1 MPQIQSKYKPLY
13 TSKKRYFKLTG
24 GRGSGKTFVVQDFLV
39 RLMEQ
44 IGQGILYTRYTMS
57 SVEKTIIPLFTKHIE
72 LIADIKDYNITK
84 TFIENKR
91 TGSFIMFSGIKTS
104 SGDQTANLKTLP
116 NITTWVIEEGE
127 DYNKESSFID
137 IDDSIRGLTLQNRI
151 IWIQNPTT
159 REHFI
164 YKMFFE
170 GHYEHR
176 KIDGVN
182 YQHCIHPEVEHIH
195 TTYLDNLD
203 NLDPK
208 KVDKWRQTKI
218 DDPKKYAN
226 KYIGAWLDKA
236 EGVVYTNWEQGEFDT
251 SLPYVYGLDFGFSPD
266 PTAMVKVAVDNKRKL
281 VYVKE
286 EVYKQELS
294 TDDIEA
300 IIKNRILNNTDL
312 VVADC
317 AEKRLIN
324 DLKNTG
330 INITKCRKGAGSIK
344 KGIKDL
350 LSYKL
355 IISKESINLQKE
367 LNNYVWNDRKSGVPI
382 DDYNH
387 LLDALRYGFERAN
400 TSVNFYAG

>member
-1 MPQIQSKYKPLY
+1 M
-13 TSKKRYFKLTG
+13 
-24 GRGSGKTFVVQDFLV
+24 
-39 RLMEQ
+39 
-44 IGQGILYTRYTMS
+44 
-57 SVEKTIIPLFTKHIE
+57 
-72 LIADIKDYNITK
+72 
-84 TFIENKR
+84 
-91 TGSFIMFSGIKTS
+91 
-104 SGDQTANLKTLP
+104 
-116 NITTWVIEEGE
+116 
-127 DYNKESSFID
+127 
-137 IDDSIRGLTLQNRI
+137 
-151 IWIQNPTT
+151 
-159 REHFI
+159 
-164 YKMFFE
+164 
-170 GHYEHR
+170 
-176 KIDGVN
+176 
-182 YQHCIHPEVEHIH
+182 
-195 TTYLDNLD
+195 
-203 NLDPK
+203 
-208 KVDKWRQTKI
+208 
-218 DDPKKYAN
+218 
-226 KYIGAWLDKA
+226 
-236 EGVVYTNWEQGEFDT
+236 
-251 SLPYVYGLDFGFSPD
+251 YGLDFGFSPD

-367 LNNYVWNDRKSGVPI
+367 LNNYIWNDRKSGIPI